1 MSKLESRGGSIILKQ
16 VEENEMMVGNIIIP
30 DVGHEKSLVAE
41 IIAVSDVYNYH
52 RGEFIPT
59 DLKVGQ
65 RVVIPPMG
73 AQKLTLDNVDY
84 LIISQEQIP
93 AIIIID

>member
-16 VEENEMMVGNIIIP
+16 LEENEMKVGNIIIP

-41 IIAVSDVYNYH
+41 VIAVSDVFNWH
-52 RGEFIPT
+52 RGEFVPS

-65 RVVIPPMG
+65 KVVIPPMG
-73 AQKLTLDNVDY
+73 AQKLTLDNVEY

-93 AIIIID
+93 AIIVD

>member
-1 MSKLESRGGSIILKQ
+1 MSKLKPRGGSIILKQ
-16 VEENEMMVGNIIIP
+16 VEESEMMVGNIIIP

-41 IIAVSDVYNYH
+41 VIAVSDVYNYSK
-52 RGEFIPT
+52 GEFVPT
-59 DLKVGQ
+59 NLKVGQ
-65 RVVIPPMG
+65 KVVIPPMG

-93 AIIIID
+93 AVIVD

>member
-16 VEENEMMVGNIIIP
+16 LEENEMKVGNIIIP

-41 IIAVSDVYNYH
+41 VIAVSDVFNWH
-52 RGEFIPT
+52 RGEFVPS

-65 RVVIPPMG
+65 KVVIPPMG
-73 AQKLTLDNVDY
+73 AQKLTLDNIDY

-93 AIIIID
+93 AIIVD

>member
-1 MSKLESRGGSIILKQ
+1 MSKLKPRGGSIILKQ
-16 VEENEMMVGNIIIP
+16 VEESEMMVGNIIIP

-41 IIAVSDVYNYH
+41 IIAVSDTFNWH
-52 RGEFIPT
+52 KGEFIPT

-93 AIIIID
+93 SIIED

>member
-1 MSKLESRGGSIILKQ
+1 MSKLKPRGGSIILKQ
-16 VEENEMMVGNIIIP
+16 LEENEMKVGNIIIP

-41 IIAVSDVYNYH
+41 VIAVSDVFNWH
-52 RGEFIPT
+52 RGEFVPS

-65 RVVIPPMG
+65 KVVIPPMG
-73 AQKLTLDNVDY
+73 AQKLTLDNIDY

-93 AIIIID
+93 SIIED

>member
-16 VEENEMMVGNIIIP
+16 IEESEMMVGNIIIP
-30 DVGHEKSLVAE
+30 DVGHEKSLIAE
-41 IIAVSDVYNYH
+41 VIAVSDVYNYNL
-52 RGEFIPT
+52 GTFVPT

-93 AIIIID
+93 AIIVD

>member
-1 MSKLESRGGSIILKQ
+1 MSKLTPRLGSIILKQ
-16 VEENEMMVGNIIIP
+16 LEENEMMVGNIIIP

-41 IIAVSDVYNYH
+41 VIAVSDTFNWH
-52 RGEFIPT
+52 KGEFVPT
-59 DLKVGQ
+59 DLKVGMK
-65 RVVIPPMG
+65 VTIPPMG

-93 AIIIID
+93 AIIID

>member
-16 VEENEMMVGNIIIP
+16 LEENEMKVGNIIIP

-41 IIAVSDVYNYH
+41 IIAVSDVFNWH
-52 RGEFIPT
+52 RGEFVPS

-65 RVVIPPMG
+65 KVVIPPMG

-93 AIIIID
+93 AIIVD

>member
-16 VEENEMMVGNIIIP
+16 LEENEMKVGNIIIP

-41 IIAVSDVYNYH
+41 IIAVSNTFNWH
-52 RGEFIPT
+52 RGEFVPS

-65 RVVIPPMG
+65 KVVIPPMG

-93 AIIIID
+93 AIIVD

>member
-1 MSKLESRGGSIILKQ
+1 MSKLVPRLGSIILKQ
-16 VEENEMMVGNIIIP
+16 LEENEMMVGNIIIP

-41 IIAVSDVYNYH
+41 VIAVSDTFNWH
-52 RGEFIPT
+52 KGEFVPT
-59 DLKVGQ
+59 DLKVGMK
-65 RVVIPPMG
+65 VTIPPMG

-93 AIIIID
+93 AIIED

>member
-1 MSKLESRGGSIILKQ
+1 MSKLKPRGGSIILKQ
-16 VEENEMMVGNIIIP
+16 LEENEMKVGNIIIP

-41 IIAVSDVYNYH
+41 IIAVSDVFNWH
-52 RGEFIPT
+52 RGEFVPS

-65 RVVIPPMG
+65 KVVIPPMG
-73 AQKLTLDNVDY
+73 AQKLTLDNIDY

-93 AIIIID
+93 SIIED

>member
-1 MSKLESRGGSIILKQ
+1 MSKLKPRGGSIILKQ
-16 VEENEMMVGNIIIP
+16 IEESEMMVGNIIIP

-41 IIAVSDVYNYH
+41 VIAVSDVYNYH

-65 RVVIPPMG
+65 KVVIPPMG
-73 AQKLTLDNVDY
+73 AQKLTLDNINY

-93 AIIIID
+93 SVIED

>member
-1 MSKLESRGGSIILKQ
+1 MSRLESRGGSIILKQ
-16 VEENEMMVGNIIIP
+16 LEENEMKVGNIIIP

-41 IIAVSDVYNYH
+41 VIAVSDVYNYH

-59 DLKVGQ
+59 DLKIGQ
-65 RVVIPPMG
+65 KVVIPPMG
-73 AQKLTLDNVDY
+73 AQKLTLDNINY

-93 AIIIID
+93 SVIED

>member
-1 MSKLESRGGSIILKQ
+1 MSKLKPRGGSIILKQ
-16 VEENEMMVGNIIIP
+16 VEESEMMVGNIIIP

-41 IIAVSDVYNYH
+41 IIAVSDTFNWH
-52 RGEFIPT
+52 KGEFIPT

-65 RVVIPPMG
+65 KVVVPPMG

-84 LIISQEQIP
+84 LIIAQEQIP
-93 AIIIID
+93 SIIED

>member
-16 VEENEMMVGNIIIP
+16 LEENEMKVGNIIIP
-30 DVGHEKSLVAE
+30 DVGQEKSLVAE
-41 IIAVSDVYNYH
+41 VIAVSDTFNWH
-52 RGEFIPT
+52 KGEFIPS

-65 RVVIPPMG
+65 KVVIPPMG

-93 AIIIID
+93 AIIVD

>member
-16 VEENEMMVGNIIIP
+16 LEENEMKVGNIIIP
-30 DVGHEKSLVAE
+30 DVGHEKSPVAE
-41 IIAVSDVYNYH
+41 IIAVSDVFNWH
-52 RGEFIPT
+52 RGEFVPS

-65 RVVIPPMG
+65 KVVIPPMG

-84 LIISQEQIP
+84 LII
-93 AIIIID
+93 

>member
-16 VEENEMMVGNIIIP
+16 LEENEMKVGNIIIP

-41 IIAVSDVYNYH
+41 VIAVSDVFNWH
-52 RGEFIPT
+52 RGEFVPS

-65 RVVIPPMG
+65 KVVIPPMG

-93 AIIIID
+93 AIIID

>member
-16 VEENEMMVGNIIIP
+16 LEENEMKVGNIIIP

-41 IIAVSDVYNYH
+41 VIAVSDMFNWH
-52 RGEFIPT
+52 RGEFVPS

-65 RVVIPPMG
+65 KVVIPPMG

-93 AIIIID
+93 AIIVD

>member
-16 VEENEMMVGNIIIP
+16 IEESEMMVGNIIIP
-30 DVGHEKSLVAE
+30 DVGHEKSLIAE
-41 IIAVSDVYNYH
+41 VIAVSNVYNYNL
-52 RGEFIPT
+52 GTFVPT

-93 AIIIID
+93 AIIVD